1 MTTKI
6 VASIAISFGFLT
18 LQAQDTTQTKTQMY
32 TGFYNQLSGDI
43 NYPVLGV
50 VNMVDGNQKGTQ
62 IGVSNF
68 TKQNIAGFQM
78 GLTNIVGGSGTG
90 AQLGLVNVTKDSFSG
105 AQISYINITGK
116 QQQGAQIGFIN
127 LAQNGNGALQIGTVN
142 AIAKESKG
150 MQIGYVNAT
159 GKNTEG
165 AQIGFVNVA
174 GGNAT
179 GGQIG
184 FVNTTTKEV
193 DGAQVAFVNVAGKK
207 ISGAQVGYVNV
218 GKTIKGTQVGF
229 INIADSFS
237 SGMPVGFLSIV
248 RKGGYY
254 ALELSANELYYY
266 NAAVKIGVK
275 PLYTSFGI
283 SYNPNF
289 KNEFAWNVGL
299 GSMLYA
305 SRHFFFNPEITAISS
320 IEKNPQYFTQFSTS
334 LGYSFGPVA
343 IKAGPTFTWSYLET
357 DNAVKTEAP
366 PKAYQPEYSFYKNN
380 FDAQNSFWIGA
391 KASLVFS
398 F

>member
-1 MTTKI
+1 MKNRTLAAIT
-6 VASIAISFGFLT
+6 IALGFLNT
-18 LQAQDTTQTKTQMY
+18 QAQDTTQTKSQLY

-43 NYPVLGV
+43 KYPVLGV

-68 TKQNIAGFQM
+68 TKQNVDGFQM
-78 GLTNIVGGSGTG
+78 GLTNIMGGSGTG

-116 QQQGAQIGFIN
+116 QQQGVQVGFIN
-127 LAQNGNGALQIGTVN
+127 LAQSCNGAAQIGTIN
-142 AIAKESKG
+142 ASAKETKG
-150 MQIGYVNAT
+150 VQIGYINVAGKDVDGGQVGFINTVGGSAKGGQVAFVNAT
-159 GKNTEG
+159 AKN
-165 AQIGFVNVA
+165 VN
-174 GGNAT
+174 
-179 GGQIG
+179 
-184 FVNTTTKEV
+184 
-193 DGAQVAFVNVAGKK
+193 GAQVAFVNVAGGKT
-207 ISGAQVGYVNV
+207 SGAQVGYINV

-254 ALELSANELYYY
+254 AFELSSNELYYY

-275 PLYTSFGI
+275 PLYTSFGL
-283 SYNPNF
+283 SYNPQL

-305 SRHFFFNPEITAISS
+305 TRHFFLNPEITIIGS
-320 IEKNPQYFTQFSTS
+320 IENNPQYFTQLSTS
-334 LGYSFGPVA
+334 LGFSFGPVA
-343 IKAGPTFTWSYLET
+343 IKAGPTFTWSYLDT
-357 DNAVKTEAP
+357 DNSPKTEISQ
-366 PKAYQPEYSFYKNN
+366 KAYQPQYSFYKNQI
-380 FDAQNSFWIGA
+380 DAQNSFWIGA
-391 KASLVFS
+391 KASIVFS

>member
-1 MTTKI
+1 MTNRILAAIT
-6 VASIAISFGFLT
+6 IALGFLNT
-18 LQAQDTTQTKTQMY
+18 QAQDTTKTKSQMY

-43 NYPVLGV
+43 KYPVLGV

-68 TKQNIAGFQM
+68 TKQDINGFQL
-78 GLTNIVGGSGTG
+78 GLTNVVGGSGNG
-90 AQLGLVNVTKDSFSG
+90 AQLALVNVTKDSFSG

-116 QQQGAQIGFIN
+116 QQQGVQLGFIN
-127 LAQNGNGALQIGTVN
+127 LAQSGNGMAQIGTVN
-142 AIAKESKG
+142 ASAKETKG
-150 MQIGYVNAT
+150 AQIGYVNVA
-159 GKNTEG
+159 GKDEDGGQVGFANIVG
-165 AQIGFVNVA
+165 GSSKGGQVGFVN
-174 GGNAT
+174 AT
-179 GGQIG
+179 AK
-184 FVNTTTKEV
+184 NMN
-193 DGAQVAFVNVAGKK
+193 GAQVAFVNVAGGKT
-207 ISGAQVGYVNV
+207 SGAQVGYVNV

-254 ALELSANELYYY
+254 ALELSSNELYYY

-283 SYNPNF
+283 SYNPQF

-305 SRHFFFNPEITAISS
+305 TQHFFFNPEITGIGS
-320 IEKNPQYFTQFSTS
+320 IEENPQFFTQLSTS
-334 LGYSFGPVA
+334 VGYSFGPVA
-343 IKAGPTFTWSYLET
+343 IKAGPTFTWSYLDKNDSPKAEI
-357 DNAVKTEAP
+357 P
-366 PKAYQPEYSFYKNN
+366 QKAYQPEYSFCKTQI
-380 FDAQNSFWIGA
+380 DAQNCFWIGA
-391 KASLVFS
+391 KASVVFS